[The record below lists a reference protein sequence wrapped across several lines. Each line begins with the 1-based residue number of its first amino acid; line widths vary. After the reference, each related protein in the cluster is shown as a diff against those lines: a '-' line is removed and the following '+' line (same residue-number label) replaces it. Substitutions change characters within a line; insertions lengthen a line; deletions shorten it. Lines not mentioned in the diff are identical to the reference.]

1 MYMYIEQL
9 IQTINEKVEEL
20 DLVTARK
27 LMEENIEYLKKNERK
42 LKKNGRELLKFIT
55 DSIQSGYEHPTRQE
69 LAIYHSINT
78 YASKFDVRG
87 LKMIV
92 KGNEQTLLK
101 KSARNYLN
109 SDAKV
114 LLEGLGAISKE

>member
-1 MYMYIEQL
+1 MYVEQL
-9 IQTINEKVEEL
+9 IETVNAKVEEL

-27 LMEENIEYLKKNERK
+27 LMEDNIDYLRKNERK

-55 DSIQSGYEHPTRQE
+55 DSIESGYQHPTRHE
-69 LAIYHSINT
+69 LAIYNSINS

-87 LKMIV
+87 LKLLIQ
-92 KGNEQTLLK
+92 GNEQTLLK
-101 KSARNYLN
+101 KAARSYLN
-109 SDAKV
+109 GDAKV

>member
-1 MYMYIEQL
+1 MYIEQL

-55 DSIQSGYEHPTRQE
+55 DSIQTGYEHPTRQE
-69 LAIYHSINT
+69 LAIYYSINT

>member
-55 DSIQSGYEHPTRQE
+55 DSIQSGYEHPTRRE

>member
-1 MYMYIEQL
+1 MYIEQL
-9 IQTINEKVEEL
+9 IETINEKVEEL
-20 DLVTARK
+20 DLVTARR
-27 LMEENIEYLKKNERK
+27 LMEENIEFLKKNERK

-55 DSIQSGYEHPTRQE
+55 DSIESGYEQPTRQE
-69 LAIYHSINT
+69 LAIFHSINT

-101 KSARNYLN
+101 KAARNYLN

-114 LLEGLGAISKE
+114 LLEGMGAISKE